1 MPVHSVMEQKTEN
14 LPKFAYFK
22 GRIVPYAEAKVGVLT
37 HALNYGTAAFGGIR
51 AYWNEVEKQLFI
63 FRPQDH
69 YQRLL
74 NSARLLHMSFTHTPE
89 SLVQITLELLR
100 AEGYR
105 RDIYIRPLVY
115 KADEIIGVKL
125 HGLHDEL
132 AIAAVPYDKYVAD
145 DTNVHATISNWRRV
159 DDNAIPARGKI
170 TGAYANSA
178 LAKTDAQLSGY
189 DEALVLTQ
197 EGHLSEGSA
206 MNVFLV
212 RDGVLHTPPTTD
224 NVLEG
229 ITRRTVIDLA
239 RQELGLEVTERMIDR
254 TEIYLASE
262 VFLTGTAVQV
272 AAVTRVD
279 HRPVGDAKMGPITT
293 HLRQLFGDAVRGN
306 LLKYRSWNVK
316 VY

>member
-1 MPVHSVMEQKTEN
+1 MN
-14 LPKFAYFK
+14 LPQYAYFQGK
-22 GRIVPYAEAKVGVLT
+22 IVPYSEAKVGVLT

-51 AYWNEVEKQLFI
+51 AYWNDAAQQLFV

-74 NSARLLHMSFTHTPE
+74 NSARLLHMKFSHTPE
-89 SLVQITLELLR
+89 SLTQITVELLR
-100 AEGYR
+100 AEAYR

-125 HGLHDEL
+125 HGLRDEL
-132 AIAAVPYDKYVAD
+132 TIAAVPFDKYVAD

-170 TGAYANSA
+170 SGAYANSA
-178 LAKTDAQLSGY
+178 LAKTDAQLAGY

-206 MNVFLV
+206 MNVFMV
-212 RDGVLHTPPTTD
+212 RDGVLCTPPSTD

-229 ITRRTVIDLA
+229 ITRRTVIELA
-239 RQELGLEVTERMIDR
+239 LQELGIQVVERLIDR
-254 TEIYLASE
+254 TEVYLSSE
-262 VFLTGTAVQV
+262 VFLTGSAAQV
-272 AAVTRVD
+272 AAVTHVD
-279 HRPVGDAKMGPITT
+279 HRPVGDGKMGPITT
-293 HLRQLFGDAVRGN
+293 RLRQLYADAVRGK
-306 LLKYRSWNVK
+306 LPKYSLWNVK